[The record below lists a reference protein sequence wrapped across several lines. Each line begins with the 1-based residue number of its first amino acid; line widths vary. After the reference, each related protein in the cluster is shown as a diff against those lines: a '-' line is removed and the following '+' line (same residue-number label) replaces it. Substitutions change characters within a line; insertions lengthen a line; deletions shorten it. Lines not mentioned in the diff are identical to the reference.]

1 MKTTPPRTLVQYMNT
16 HIARWK
22 LKTELVQK
30 EIDALPPGSNDHTTD
45 MQAGDKRSRTD
56 TDNLSQ
62 FDEENKDEANPWGDQ
77 DPVNMNNPTV
87 INEKKFHRAVKQ
99 VQQRFPRL
107 NLKKS
112 PRCPWST
119 LILNE

>member
-1 MKTTPPRTLVQYMNT
+1 MNT

-30 EIDALPPGSNDHTTD
+30 AIDALPPVSNDHTAD

-62 FDEENKDEANPWGDQ
+62 YDEENKDEANPWGDQ
-77 DPVNMNNPTV
+77 EPVNMNNPTM
-87 INEKKFHRAVKQ
+87 INEKKV
-99 VQQRFPRL
+99 P
-107 NLKKS
+107 
-112 PRCPWST
+112 
-119 LILNE
+119 